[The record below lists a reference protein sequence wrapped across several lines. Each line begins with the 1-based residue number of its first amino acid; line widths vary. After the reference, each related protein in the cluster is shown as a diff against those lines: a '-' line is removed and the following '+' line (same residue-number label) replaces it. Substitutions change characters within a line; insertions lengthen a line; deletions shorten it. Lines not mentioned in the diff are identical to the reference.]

1 VSFLLLFVKLLTWAL
16 TIAVVGRALMSFISP
31 RGDDPVSTILIQ
43 ITEPILAPIRQ
54 VLPQTTLD
62 FSPII
67 AIVVL
72 QLMGRV
78 VSSLG

>member
-1 VSFLLLFVKLLTWAL
+1 MSFLHTFIQLLVWAL

-31 RGDDPVSTILIQ
+31 RGDDPVSMVLIQ

-54 VLPQTTLD
+54 FLPQSPLD

-67 AIVVL
+67 AIIVL
-72 QLMGRV
+72 QLIGRV
-78 VSSLG
+78 LLSIG

>member
-1 VSFLLLFVKLLTWAL
+1 MEFIRSFVQLLTWAL

-31 RGDDPVSTILIQ
+31 QGNDPVSTILIQ
-43 ITEPILAPIRQ
+43 VTEPILAPIRQ
-54 VLPQTTLD
+54 FLPQTTLD

-72 QLMGRV
+72 QLIGRV
-78 VSSLG
+78 LG

>member
-1 VSFLLLFVKLLTWAL
+1 MEFVRSFVYLLTWAL

-31 RGDDPVSTILIQ
+31 QGSDPVSAVLIQ

-54 VLPQTTLD
+54 FLPQTTLD

-72 QLMGRV
+72 QLIGWV
-78 VSSLG
+78 LLNIG

>member
-1 VSFLLLFVKLLTWAL
+1 MEFLRTFVQLLVWAL

-31 RGDDPVSTILIQ
+31 QGSDPVSAVLIQ

-54 VLPQTTLD
+54 FLPQGPLD

-67 AIVVL
+67 AIIVL
-72 QLMGRV
+72 QLIGTVILNV
-78 VSSLG
+78 V

>member
-1 VSFLLLFVKLLTWAL
+1 MV
-16 TIAVVGRALMSFISP
+16 
-31 RGDDPVSTILIQ
+31 LIQ

-54 VLPQTTLD
+54 FLPQGPLD

-72 QLMGRV
+72 QLIGRV
-78 VSSLG
+78 LLSIG

>member
-1 VSFLLLFVKLLTWAL
+1 VELFRTFVYLLTWAL

-31 RGDDPVSTILIQ
+31 RGEDPVSMVLIQ

-54 VLPQTTLD
+54 FLPQGPLD

-67 AIVVL
+67 AIIVL
-72 QLMGRV
+72 QLIGRV
-78 VSSLG
+78 LLSIG

>member
-1 VSFLLLFVKLLTWAL
+1 MQFLHTFIQLFVWAL

-31 RGDDPVSTILIQ
+31 RGEDPVSMVLIQ

-54 VLPQTTLD
+54 FLPQGPLD

-72 QLMGRV
+72 QLIGRV
-78 VSSLG
+78 LLSIG

>member
-1 VSFLLLFVKLLTWAL
+1 MSFLLLFVNLLTWAL

-31 RGDDPVSTILIQ
+31 RGGDPVSTILIQ

>member
-1 VSFLLLFVKLLTWAL
+1 MDFFRTFVQLLVWAL

-31 RGDDPVSTILIQ
+31 RGEDPVSMVLIQ

-54 VLPQTTLD
+54 FLPQGPLD

-67 AIVVL
+67 AIIVL
-72 QLMGRV
+72 QLIGTV
-78 VSSLG
+78 LLNIG

>member
-1 VSFLLLFVKLLTWAL
+1 MSFLLLFVNLLTWAL

>member
-1 VSFLLLFVKLLTWAL
+1 MDFLHRFIQILVWAL

-31 RGDDPVSTILIQ
+31 QGSDPVSAVLIQ

-54 VLPQTTLD
+54 FLPQTTLH

-72 QLMGRV
+72 QLIGRV
-78 VSSLG
+78 LLSIG